1 MPSALWRR
9 TIPTRTRTIAGRAT
23 RSWTPTTDGLVGRHQ
38 RVVVGVPPG
47 RAGRRARGSR
57 TAYRFDQWGHRRHD
71 RDDPAGVAA
80 GFVPAAAQATIRTA
94 FDILEFV
101 EPTRQDYIE
110 AATLGNRCRRAGV
123 QLGSVDALIAQIAIS
138 GDHTLLTTDNDFR
151 HAAVHVPL
159 RLWQQST

>member
-1 MPSALWRR
+1 MGLLVDTSVWSSAYRR
-9 TIPTRTRTIAGRAT
+9 DAPADVPEVRA
-23 RSWTPTTDGLVGRHQ
+23 L
-38 RVVVGVPPG
+38 
-47 RAGRRARGSR
+47 R
-57 TAYRFDQWGHRRHD
+57 TALTSGDTVVTTGMILLELLR
-71 RDDPAGVAA
+71 